1 MSIGGL
7 RARTTPWFFSHFW
20 KCSEVVDNYFWRLS
34 KMAEKSRGH
43 SCSEP
48 FNCMKDIK
56 QYSVHSFTRSSDW
69 YFVSVQDRNHTFWQ
83 WFLCWN
89 LWWKYDKVILLE
101 RGKNLYQLQHPVKV
115 QKSKFVLWKVRKWHN
130 LVTKVQRND
139 FYQESPDS
147 WQLFS

>member
-1 MSIGGL
+1 MASICKPLVVRLGWMLPVKQFPLPSGG
-7 RARTTPWFFSHFW
+7 AW
-20 KCSEVVDNYFWRLS
+20 KITFENV
-34 KMAEKSRGH
+34 
-43 SCSEP
+43 
-48 FNCMKDIK
+48 NCMKDIK

-89 LWWKYDKVILLE
+89 LWWKYDKVIPLE

-130 LVTKVQRND
+130 LNSGNKGTKKWFLPRITR
-139 FYQESPDS
+139 
-147 WQLFS
+147 QLTTLIIEN